1 MEARWCIM
9 AKMGRPTTDVP
20 KDKRLGFRLSAEEY
34 QKLLEYAAEHNLTIT
49 ETLQKSLKLLYQT
62 E

>member
-1 MEARWCIM
+1 M